1 MLKGV
6 HCPASESQHHE
17 AGHAQKNAIELRR
30 QVQRLFFDEGWSK
43 NQIARWLNVSKGFV
57 VNWTQHPQQDPEQ
70 DRRGWPAGKHRRYDR
85 SIVDRVRQLHAV
97 LLADER
103 EFFTGATAIALAW
116 QRRYGDEAIPSLRH
130 IGSIMAAEGL
140 TTPRRGRRKGAAR
153 YLCYPETTLYETIS
167 SRLLEAD
174 FIGHKYLRGRS
185 QPVNFLGLSFK
196 KTPRLRW
203 YCRIEGQTTQAL
215 LRQCGRFFEHFERPD
230 AIKVDNAMAMAGSGR
245 GKRLLSKFMHTMLS
259 QEIIPIF
266 AVPRQPF
273 SQGSIEGNNSVFS
286 RAFWNRHEFGS
297 LEELDERLVWF
308 NESSLRYCQYEVP
321 KRRRRRQDSWLPRV
335 YFLRQVREDAEQ
347 AQGTITVANETIYLD
362 PALINYFVLA
372 EWQPS
377 VGELIIWFEKEQQAE
392 QIAVLP
398 FPLNKNCRYR
408 L

>member
-1 MLKGV
+1 M
-6 HCPASESQHHE
+6 
-17 AGHAQKNAIELRR
+17 
-30 QVQRLFFDEGWSK
+30 
-43 NQIARWLNVSKGFV
+43 RWLNVSKGFV
-57 VNWTQHPQQDPEQ
+57 VNWTKHPQQDPEE

-85 SIVDRVRQLHAV
+85 SIVNRVRQIHAE

-103 EFFTGATAIALAW
+103 EFFTGARAIALAW
-116 QRRYGDEAIPSLRH
+116 QRRYRDEAIPSLRH

-140 TTPRRGRRKGAAR
+140 TAPRRGRRKGAAR

-185 QPVNFLGLSFK
+185 EPVNFLGLSFK

-215 LRQCGRFFEHFERPD
+215 LREYGRFFAQFEKPD

-245 GKRLLSKFMHTMLS
+245 GKRLLSKFMHAMFS
-259 QEIIPIF
+259 QQVIPIF
-266 AVPRQPF
+266 AVPHKPF

-297 LEELDERLVWF
+297 LEEIDERLVWF
-308 NESSLRYCQYEVP
+308 NDSSLRYCQYEVP
-321 KRRRRRQDSWLPRV
+321 QRRRRGQRSWLPRV
-335 YFLRQVREDAEQ
+335 YFVRQVREDAAQ
-347 AQGTITVANETIYLD
+347 TQGTITVANVAINLD

-392 QIAVLP
+392 QSAVFP